1 MTKQIILLTILSVF
15 TISLYSQNKVELQR
29 GKIDT
34 IYSKILN
41 EKRELWVYEPN
52 EKDSNKKYPV
62 MPRLRARDADE
73 FD

>member
-52 EKDSNKKYPV
+52 EKDSN
-62 MPRLRARDADE
+62 R
-73 FD
+73 